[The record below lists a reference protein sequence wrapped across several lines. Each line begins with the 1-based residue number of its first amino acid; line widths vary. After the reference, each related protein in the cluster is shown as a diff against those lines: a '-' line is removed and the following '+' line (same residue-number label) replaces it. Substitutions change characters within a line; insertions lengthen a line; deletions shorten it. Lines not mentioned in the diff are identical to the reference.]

1 MTSITVTPSPKRIRV
16 RFNGAI
22 VADTRQAQLLQE
34 GSYRPVLYLPR
45 ADADMSL
52 FERSSHT
59 STCPHKG
66 QASYYSLRVGDRTAT
81 NAVWSY
87 ETPYPGVA
95 AIAGHLGFYPD
106 RVDAIEEMDA

>member
-1 MTSITVTPSPKRIRV
+1 MSASTAPSSPTHHR
-16 RFNGAI
+16 
-22 VADTRQAQLLQE
+22 AQLLQE

-52 FERSSHT
+52 LERSSHT

-66 QASYYSLRVGDRTAT
+66 RASYYSLRVGDRTAT

-95 AIAGHLGFYPD
+95 AIAGHLAFYPD
-106 RVDAIEEMDA
+106 RVDAIEETDA